1 LESTVHKL
9 SVGVTALA
17 LALVAAPAAAGEL
30 QLSFREGRVTLVAR
44 DVSVRQILDQWA
56 RVGQTRIVNIE
67 KISGPVVSLQ
77 MVDVPETKALEA
89 LLRSASGYMVAAR
102 TGSPT
107 GTSLFASVM
116 ILPVS
121 SAPPVTAAGPVR
133 PAPQPAMPQP
143 VFQPAQPV
151 ESDEDDDDDD
161 EADEEEPA
169 DQNQARPGFPRPSD
183 NAPSVTAPAQG
194 TERPGMVVPAPQP
207 PQGGPRNPYGVQNPR
222 GARPGTIP
230 PGTVPPGTPPP
241 GN

>member
-1 LESTVHKL
+1 VHKL
-9 SVGVTALA
+9 FVGVTAAA
-17 LALVAAPAAAGEL
+17 LAFIAAPATAGEL

-102 TGSPT
+102 TSGPA
-107 GTSLFASVM
+107 GASLFASVM

-121 SAPPVTAAGPVR
+121 TAPPVTAAGPVR

-151 ESDEDDDDDD
+151 ESDEEDDDDD
-161 EADEEEPA
+161 EAEEEEQA
-169 DQNQARPGFPRPSD
+169 DRMNQARPGLPSPSD
-183 NAPSVTAPAQG
+183 NAPSVNGPQG
-194 TERPGMVVPAPQP
+194 TARPGMVVPAPQP

-222 GARPGTIP
+222 GARPGTVP
-230 PGTVPPGTPPP
+230 PGTIPPGTPPP